1 MRAPLVRRGGT
12 HDDSSVFFG
21 SRTVAV
27 LMPTGVASF
36 FDGLSTDEVERTMG
50 TLERRRFPAGSV
62 VIAEGDLHRELY
74 IVEAGAAEVL
84 VSDRQGVQHRVGRIN
99 PGATL
104 GEMSLFSD
112 QPAAGTVRATQELD
126 VAVLTERDLERAA
139 AIFPQIYRN
148 LGAILSE
155 RLARTNRLS
164 VSEAPGRV
172 VVLDDDAAPS
182 LLGYALTCSVAWHTR
197 RPTVL
202 AVVGEALPEPLAE
215 LATGLEPPLH
225 RRDGVRRGAEVVLVD
240 HSNLASTVEELCH
253 SHDHV
258 LVQRPGSL
266 AHLDGARIFKMGAAE
281 LARED
286 VESLRGGLLPST
298 TPAGKTLGLAARD
311 LADLKVGIALGIG
324 SLRGY
329 AHVGVLRF
337 FERIGLIPDCLA
349 GSSIGAAVA
358 GLSALGKSADEVG
371 EALDEHGKTLFRIG
385 MPIRGLVSNR
395 ALKRSLQA
403 TGGEINIEDLPVPLA
418 IVAADIGEMREVVFR
433 RGLLWRAVLASCAIP
448 GVYPAQRI
456 GPYTLVDGGVL
467 SPVPTTAAADLGAGT
482 VIAIR
487 LGAEPV
493 EPVTDAVAG
502 ISTGRP
508 PSAVSVIVR
517 SIELMQSRIAAVPT
531 SPTITVA
538 PEFAAV
544 PSARLRRFSEGRR
557 YVEIG
562 EAAAEA
568 ALPRIAAAFP
578 WLDGRPA

>member
-1 MRAPLVRRGGT
+1 
-12 HDDSSVFFG
+12 
-21 SRTVAV
+21 
-27 LMPTGVASF
+27 MPTSVASF
-36 FDGLSTDEVERTMG
+36 FDGLSTDEVEHALG
-50 TLERRRFPAGSV
+50 PLERRRFPAGSV

-74 IVEAGAAEVL
+74 VVEAGAAEVL
-84 VSDRQGVQHRVGRIN
+84 VSDRQGAQHRVGWIS

-104 GEMSLFSD
+104 GEMSLFSG
-112 QPAAGTVRATQELD
+112 QPAAGTVRATEELD

-155 RLARTNRLS
+155 RLARTNRMS
-164 VSEAPGRV
+164 VSKAPGRL
-172 VVLDDDAAPS
+172 VVLDDETAPS
-182 LLGYALTCSVAWHTR
+182 LVGYALACSVAWHAR
-197 RPTVL
+197 RPTLL

-215 LATGLEPPLH
+215 LAMDLRLPPH
-225 RRDGVRRGAEVVLVD
+225 RGDGVRRGAEVALVD
-240 HSNLASTVEELCH
+240 RSNLAGTVEELC
-253 SHDHV
+253 SSYDHV
-258 LVQRPGSL
+258 LVQGRQGL
-266 AHLDGARIFKMGAAE
+266 AHLDGARAFKVGEAE

-286 VESLRGGLLPST
+286 VESLKGGLLPST
-298 TPAGKTLGLAARD
+298 TPAGKELGLAARD
-311 LADLKVGIALGIG
+311 LAGLKVGIALGVG

-337 FERIGLIPDCLA
+337 FERIGLVPDCVA
-349 GSSIGAAVA
+349 GTSIGAAVG
-358 GLSALGKSADEVG
+358 GLAAIGQGADEIG
-371 EALDEHGKTLFRIG
+371 RTLDEYGKTLFRVG

-395 ALKRSLQA
+395 ALKRCLQEL
-403 TGGEINIEDLPVPLA
+403 GGEIRIEDLPVPLA

-433 RGLLWRAVLASCAIP
+433 RGLLWQAVLASCAIP

-487 LGAEPV
+487 LGSETV
-493 EPVTDAVAG
+493 EPVTDAVADL
-502 ISTGRP
+502 STGRP
-508 PSAVSVIVR
+508 PSAVSVILR
-517 SIELMQSRIAAVPT
+517 SIELMQSRIAAEPT
-531 SPTITVA
+531 SPTITIA
-538 PEFAAV
+538 PEFAGV

-578 WLDGRPA
+578 WLDGPA

>member
-1 MRAPLVRRGGT
+1 LPPWGT
-12 HDDSSVFFG
+12 NDESSAFFG
-21 SRTVAV
+21 PRRVAA
-27 LMPTGVASF
+27 LMTTGVASF
-36 FDGLSTDEVERTMG
+36 FDGLSTDDVERAVG
-50 TLERRRFPAGSV
+50 PLERRRFPAGSV

-74 IVEAGAAEVL
+74 VVEAGAAEVL
-84 VSDRQGVQHRVGRIN
+84 VSDRQGVQHRVGWIN

-104 GEMSLFSD
+104 GEMSLFSG

-164 VSEAPGRV
+164 VSKAPGRL
-172 VVLDDDAAPS
+172 VVLDDEAAPS
-182 LLGYALTCSVAWHTR
+182 LLGYALACSVAWHTR
-197 RPTVL
+197 RPTLL

-215 LATGLEPPLH
+215 LQLPL
-225 RRDGVRRGAEVVLVD
+225 RDGVRRGAEVVLVD
-240 HSNLASTVEELCH
+240 GSNLAGTVEELCH
-253 SHDHV
+253 SYDHI
-258 LVQRPGSL
+258 LVQGGGGL
-266 AHLDGARIFKMGAAE
+266 AHLDGARVFKVGAAQ

-311 LADLKVGIALGIG
+311 LAGLKVGIALGVG

-337 FERIGLIPDCLA
+337 FERIGLIPDCVA
-349 GSSIGAAVA
+349 GASIGAAVA
-358 GLSALGKSADEVG
+358 GLSAIGQSADEVG
-371 EALDEHGKTLFRIG
+371 ESLDACGKTLVRIG

-395 ALKRSLQA
+395 ALKRALQA
-403 TGGEINIEDLPVPLA
+403 LGGEIKIEDLPVPLA

-487 LGAEPV
+487 LGAETV
-493 EPVTDAVAG
+493 EPVTDAVADV
-502 ISTGRP
+502 STGRP

-517 SIELMQSRIAAVPT
+517 SIELMQSRIAAEST
-531 SPTITVA
+531 SPTITIA
-538 PEFAAV
+538 PEFAGV

-578 WLDGRPA
+578 WLDAGRAP

>member
-1 MRAPLVRRGGT
+1 MT
-12 HDDSSVFFG
+12 
-21 SRTVAV
+21 
-27 LMPTGVASF
+27 TGVASF
-36 FDGLSTDEVERTMG
+36 FDGLSTEDVERALG
-50 TLERRRFPAGSV
+50 PLERRRFPAGSV

-74 IVEAGAAEVL
+74 VVEAGAAEVL
-84 VSDRQGVQHRVGRIN
+84 VSDRHGVPHRVGWIN

-104 GEMSLFSD
+104 GEMSLFSG

-139 AIFPQIYRN
+139 AMFPQIYRN

-164 VSEAPGRV
+164 VSKAPGRL
-172 VVLDDDAAPS
+172 VVLDDEAAPS
-182 LLGYALTCSVAWHTR
+182 LLGYALACSVAWHTR
-197 RPTVL
+197 RPTLL
-202 AVVGEALPEPLAE
+202 A
-215 LATGLEPPLH
+215 
-225 RRDGVRRGAEVVLVD
+225 
-240 HSNLASTVEELCH
+240 
-253 SHDHV
+253 
-258 LVQRPGSL
+258 
-266 AHLDGARIFKMGAAE
+266 LDGARLFKIGPAE

-311 LADLKVGIALGIG
+311 LAGLKVGIALGVG

-337 FERIGLIPDCLA
+337 FERIGLIPDCVA
-349 GSSIGAAVA
+349 GASIGAAVA
-358 GLSALGKSADEVG
+358 GLSAIGQSADEVG
-371 EALDEHGKTLFRIG
+371 ESLDECGKTLFRIG

-403 TGGEINIEDLPVPLA
+403 LGGEIKIEDLPVPLA

-487 LGAEPV
+487 LGEETV
-493 EPVTDAVAG
+493 EPVTDAVADV
-502 ISTGRP
+502 SAGRP
-508 PSAVSVIVR
+508 PSAVSVILR
-517 SIELMQSRIAAVPT
+517 SIELMQSRIAAEPT

-578 WLDGRPA
+578 WLDGGRAP

>member
-1 MRAPLVRRGGT
+1 
-12 HDDSSVFFG
+12 
-21 SRTVAV
+21 
-27 LMPTGVASF
+27 MPTEVASF
-36 FDGLSTDEVERTMG
+36 FDGLSTDDVERALG
-50 TLERRRFPAGSV
+50 PLERRRFPAGSI

-74 IVEAGAAEVL
+74 VVEAGVAEVL
-84 VSDRQGVQHRVGRIN
+84 VSDRHGVPHRVGWIN

-104 GEMSLFSD
+104 GEMSLLSG

-139 AIFPQIYRN
+139 ASFPQIYRN

-164 VSEAPGRV
+164 ASEAPGRV
-172 VVLDDDAAPS
+172 VVLDDDAAQA
-182 LLGYALTCSVAWHTR
+182 LLGYALACSVAWHTR
-197 RPTVL
+197 RPTLL
-202 AVVGEALPEPLAE
+202 AVVGEALPEPLVE
-215 LATGLEPPLH
+215 LATGLELPLH

-240 HSNLASTVEELCH
+240 PSNLASTVDELCH
-253 SHDHV
+253 SYDHV
-258 LVQRPGSL
+258 LVQGRGGL
-266 AHLDGARIFKMGAAE
+266 AHLDGVPVFKVGAAE

-286 VESLRGGLLPST
+286 LDSLRGGLLPST
-298 TPAGKTLGLAARD
+298 TPAGNTLGLAARD
-311 LADLKVGIALGIG
+311 LAGLKVGIALGVG

-337 FERIGLIPDCLA
+337 FERIGLIPDCVA
-349 GSSIGAAVA
+349 GASIGSAVA
-358 GLSALGKSADEVG
+358 GLSALGQSADEVG
-371 EALDEHGKTLFRIG
+371 ETLDEVGKTLFRIG
-385 MPIRGLVSNR
+385 LPIRGLVSNR
-395 ALKRSLQA
+395 ALKRSLQGV
-403 TGGEINIEDLPVPLA
+403 GGEINIEDLPVPLA

-433 RGLLWRAVLASCAIP
+433 RGLLWQAVLASCAIP
-448 GVYPAQRI
+448 GVYPAQRV

-467 SPVPTTAAADLGAGT
+467 SPVPTAAAADLGAGT

-487 LGAEPV
+487 LGEATV
-493 EPVTDAVAG
+493 EPVPDAVADL
-502 ISTGRP
+502 STGRP
-508 PSAVSVIVR
+508 PSAVSVILR
-517 SIELMQSRIAAVPT
+517 SIELMQSRIAAEPT

-538 PEFAAV
+538 PEFAGV

-578 WLDGRPA
+578 WLDGGRAP